1 MNKAFLLS
9 LLLLAYFV
17 VGCTAPA
24 EELGGFWKVEQVF
37 VWNEDASIWQEDLTA
52 PKLYTQFKVGDASC
66 PQGNGTAVRLIPPLT
81 CYGLEGDQLLNNN
94 EAGVE
99 RHWKIKSGKLEIIT
113 QFTDAQ
119 GKIVKIKAISSKA
132 TQQEAQQD
140 GFPYM
145 RTATVKVTE
154 E

>member
-1 MNKAFLLS
+1 MNKVHLIS
-9 LLLLAYFV
+9 LLLLASFM
-17 VGCTAPA
+17 VGCTST
-24 EELGGFWKVEQVF
+24 EELNGFWKVEQVLI
-37 VWNEDASIWQEDLTA
+37 WNADASIWQEDVTA

-81 CYGLEGDQLLNNN
+81 CYSLEGDQLLNSG
-94 EAGVE
+94 EGGVE
-99 RHWKIKSGKLEIIT
+99 RQWKVEGGKLEITT
-113 QFTDAQ
+113 QFTNAQ
-119 GKIVKIKAISSKA
+119 GKVIKIKAISSKA

-145 RTATVKVTE
+145 RTATVKVVE